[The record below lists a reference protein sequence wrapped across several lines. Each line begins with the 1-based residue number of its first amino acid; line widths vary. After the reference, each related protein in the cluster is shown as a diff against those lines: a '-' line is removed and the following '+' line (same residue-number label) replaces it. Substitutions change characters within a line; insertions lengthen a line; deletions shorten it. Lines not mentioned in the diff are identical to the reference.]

1 MEVIMI
7 TATELLAKGEL
18 LEERGDYT
26 RARRMYEK
34 AFSIQERSVGA
45 EDAELIPYLYNLG
58 LIQCALENEIDAQ
71 RLLTRLL
78 TILVREYGESH
89 EDCEEIR
96 GLLNDLKPRRQMPTI
111 TKVAETA

>member
-45 EDAELIPYLYNLG
+45 EDAQLIPYLYSLG
-58 LIQCALENEIDAQ
+58 LIQLALENEIDAQ
-71 RLLTRLL
+71 RLLTRLFS
-78 TILVREYGESH
+78 IIVREYGDSH
-89 EDCEEIR
+89 EDAEEIR
-96 GLLNDLKPRRQMPTI
+96 GFLNELKPRKQVQSMAP
-111 TKVAETA
+111 VAETA